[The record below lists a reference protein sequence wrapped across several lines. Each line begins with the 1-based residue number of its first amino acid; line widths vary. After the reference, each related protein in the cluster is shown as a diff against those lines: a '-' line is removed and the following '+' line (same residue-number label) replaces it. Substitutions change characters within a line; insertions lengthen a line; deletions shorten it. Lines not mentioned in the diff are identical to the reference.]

1 MKNVIKISSL
11 LLAVIM
17 LFTCT
22 FSSMIV
28 FAEDITEAN
37 VINLKEGCTAFDIQ
51 DALNTNKDDSSK
63 PLIVNVPAGTYE
75 CSSTLFIYSNTTLNS
90 TSDTVYVL
98 NSDKYK
104 VLLGSYNFSNDVG
117 GYNQITD
124 VTVKGGKFD
133 GGNVGGEIVRFIHA
147 SNIKVDGVQV
157 FNVGDGGHHLTFAGV
172 KNGVA
177 QNCEFYRY
185 NGTQEAKEAVHL
197 DIVHNNTMV
206 PGTDNYDDA
215 TCQNIEIMKCNFHD
229 VSRGVGS
236 HGMVEGVFF
245 KNINIHDNSFQSIS
259 ESAIKLCNY
268 KNSFVR
274 DNTIDTVGK
283 GIFIHTK
290 LKPNKDAYYTALE
303 TTVKDTVPAS
313 DTKYNYNI
321 IVEGNTITNASSSK
335 NDGRGIEVCSES
347 SANKI
352 GGVQLKSNTISN
364 SQQYGIFLNQNCF
377 YNTVNNNTI
386 NKTGD
391 NGLNIYESYGNTA
404 SSNKVNNAGKYGIAL
419 NAKGGNTVKS
429 NTVSKSKDNGILIY
443 KSTKNNVTGNT
454 VSSAGS
460 NGISLSTSA
469 SSNTVTSNKITYP
482 VAYGIFLYN
491 ASNSNTVKSNTI
503 STPTKNGIS
512 LSTKSCSNAIES
524 NTINNSK
531 SCGVQLYNACNS
543 NKVNSNTIS
552 SPVSHGISVT
562 NASGSNTMYKNKIT
576 KAKGNGININNSTKN
591 AVSTNTIDTCSG
603 MGICVSTSCTSTSIR
618 YNSINNPY
626 KNAIYVNKSNSVQV
640 LSNTVKNCKN
650 TTGISIASSTSPS
663 VTKNKFT
670 YTTKTPIYI
679 NGCSRS
685 NTPTMYVTSINSVRT
700 SATKVTGKA
709 GKSGSTI
716 TVKIGSKS
724 YKATVAKDKK
734 FTSYKIPRQKKGTVI
749 TVIEKDKYENQQTV
763 TRKVS

>member
-1 MKNVIKISSL
+1 MKKVLKFSSF
-11 LLAVIM
+11 LLAIIM

-28 FAEDITEAN
+28 LAEDPGDAT

-51 DALNTNKDDSSK
+51 DALNTNRDDSSK

-75 CSSTLFIYSNTTLNS
+75 CDATLFIYSNTTLNS
-90 TSDTVYVL
+90 TSDTLYVL
-98 NSDKYK
+98 NSEKYK

-117 GYNQITD
+117 GYNQIKN
-124 VTVKGGKFD
+124 VTVNGGKFD

-147 SNIKVDGVQV
+147 SNINVDGVQV
-157 FNVGDGGHHLTFAGV
+157 FNVGDGGHHFTFAGV
-172 KNGVA
+172 NGGTIS
-177 QNCEFYRY
+177 NCEFYGY
-185 NGTQEAKEAVHL
+185 NGTQAKEAIHL
-197 DIVHNNTMV
+197 DIVHDDTMV

-215 TCQNIEIMKCNFHD
+215 TCQNIEIMNCNFRD

-236 HGMVEGVFF
+236 HGMVEGVLF
-245 KNINIHDNSFQSIS
+245 KNINIHDNYFQSIS

-268 KNSFVR
+268 KNSTVR
-274 DNTIDTVGK
+274 SNTIDTVGK
-283 GIFIHTK
+283 GIFIHTR
-290 LKPNKDAYYTALE
+290 LSANTDAYYPALE
-303 TTVKDTVPAS
+303 TTVKDAVPAS

-321 IVEGNTITNASSSK
+321 IVENNTISNASSSK
-335 NDGRGIEVCSES
+335 NDGRGIEVCSQS

-352 GGVQLKSNTISN
+352 GGIQIKGNTINN

-377 YNTVNNNTI
+377 YNTVYNNTI
-386 NKTGD
+386 NTTGD
-391 NGLNIYESYGNTA
+391 NGLNIYDSYGNTA
-404 SSNKVNNAGKYGIAL
+404 SSNKVNYAGKYGIAL

-503 STPTKNGIS
+503 STPAKNGIS
-512 LSTKSCSNAIES
+512 LSTKCCSNAIES

-552 SPVSHGISVT
+552 APASHGISVT
-562 NASGSNTMYKNKIT
+562 NSSGSNTMYKNKIT

-679 NGCSRS
+679 NGCSKS
-685 NTPTMYVTSINSVRT
+685 NTPTMYVTSINGVYT
-700 SATKVTGKA
+700 STTRISGKA
-709 GKSGSTI
+709 GKAGSTV

-724 YKATVAKDKK
+724 YKTSVAKDR
-734 FTSYKIPRQKKGTVI
+734 TYKSVTIPKQKKGTTI
-749 TVIEKDKYENQQTV
+749 TVIESDKYGNQQTV

>member
-1 MKNVIKISSL
+1 MKKVLKFSSF
-11 LLAVIM
+11 LLAIIM

-28 FAEDITEAN
+28 LAEEPGDAT

-51 DALNTNKDDSSK
+51 DALNTNRDDSSK

-75 CSSTLFIYSNTTLNS
+75 CDATLFIYSNTTLNS
-90 TSDTVYVL
+90 TSDTLYVL
-98 NSDKYK
+98 NSEKYK
-104 VLLGSYNFSNDVG
+104 VLLGSYNFSGDVG
-117 GYNQITD
+117 GYNQIKN
-124 VTVKGGKFD
+124 VTVNGGKFD

-147 SNIKVDGVQV
+147 SNINVDSIQV
-157 FNVGDGGHHLTFAGV
+157 FNVGDGGHHFTFAGV
-172 KNGVA
+172 NGGTIS
-177 QNCEFYRY
+177 NCEFYGY
-185 NGTQEAKEAVHL
+185 NGTQAKEAIHL
-197 DIVHNNTMV
+197 DIVHDDTMV

-215 TCQNIEIMKCNFHD
+215 TCQNIEIMNCDFHN

-236 HGMVEGVFF
+236 HGMVEGVLF
-245 KNINIHDNSFQSIS
+245 KNINIHNNNFKSIS

-268 KNSFVR
+268 KDSKITN
-274 DNTIDTVGK
+274 NIIDTVGK

-290 LKPNKDAYYTALE
+290 LKANADAYYPALE
-303 TTVKDTVPAS
+303 TTVKDAVPAS

-321 IVEGNTITNASSSK
+321 IVESNTISNASSSK

-391 NGLNIYESYGNTA
+391 NGLNIYDSYGNTA
-404 SSNKVNNAGKYGIAL
+404 SSNKVSYAGKYGIAL

-460 NGISLSTSA
+460 NGISLSSSA

-503 STPTKNGIS
+503 STPAKNGIS
-512 LSTKSCSNAIES
+512 LSTKCCSNAIES

-552 SPVSHGISVT
+552 APASHGISVT
-562 NASGSNTMYKNKIT
+562 NSSGSNTMYKNKIT
-576 KAKGNGININNSTKN
+576 KAKGNGININKSTKN

-679 NGCSRS
+679 NGCSKS
-685 NTPTMYVTSINSVRT
+685 NTPTMYVTSIYTVN
-700 SATKVTGKA
+700 TKSTRVTGKA

-734 FTSYKIPRQKKGTVI
+734 FTSYKIPKQKKGTTI
-749 TVIEKDKYENQQTV
+749 TVIEKDKYGNQQTV